1 METME
6 MENENIDVIEQL
18 KTAIADIIEYQKHLA
33 EEITSIKTDLMDNL
47 INPIKGEF
55 EKYQHDEALSDFR
68 CKYAE
73 KLDGFND
80 KLKVLEHNPDFD
92 IVEKAF
98 DAYTERTDGM
108 GEDEYVE
115 KLANHIQEQLDEIGK
130 AYGVEPEKIEE
141 VKVET
146 TDGEEIK
153 AEVEDGQVVEVEKEV
168 EKETEEK
175 EVEKEETATDE
186 TEKEV
191 EEESTADVE
200 TEGETEE
207 LSEEEENAR
216 HMAELEEEKKREGI
230 E

>member
-1 METME
+1 ME

-68 CKYAE
+68 CKHAE

-168 EKETEEK
+168 E
-175 EVEKEETATDE
+175 
-186 TEKEV
+186 
-191 EEESTADVE
+191 EESTADVE
-200 TEGETEE
+200 TEGEKEEETEE

>member
-1 METME
+1 

-80 KLKVLEHNPDFD
+80 KLRIMEHNPDFD

-98 DAYTERTDGM
+98 DGYQERTDGM

-115 KLANHIQEQLDEIGK
+115 KLAEHIQEQLDEIGR

-153 AEVEDGQVVEVEKEV
+153 AEVDEGQVVEVEKES
-168 EKETEEK
+168 EEK
-175 EVEKEETATDE
+175 VEETTTDE
-186 TEKEV
+186 PVTDEPR
-191 EEESTADVE
+191 EEETTADVE
-200 TEGETEE
+200 TPVEEE

>member
-1 METME
+1 

-80 KLKVLEHNPDFD
+80 KLRLMEHNPDFD

-98 DAYTERTDGM
+98 DAYQERTDGM
-108 GEDEYVE
+108 GEEEYVE
-115 KLANHIQEQLDEIGK
+115 KLANHIQEQLDEIGE
-130 AYGVEPEKIEE
+130 AFGVKPEKIEE
-141 VKVET
+141 IKVET
-146 TDGEEIK
+146 ENGEEVEAK
-153 AEVEDGQVVEVEKEV
+153 VEDGEVTEVEKEGEEVSDV
-168 EKETEEK
+168 EAEPEATEE
-175 EVEKEETATDE
+175 TST
-186 TEKEV
+186 
-191 EEESTADVE
+191 EEEPA
-200 TEGETEE
+200 EGEPEPEEE
-207 LSEEEENAR
+207 LTEEEENAR

>member
-1 METME
+1 

-68 CKYAE
+68 CKYGE

-80 KLKVLEHNPDFD
+80 KLKLLEHNPDFD

-98 DAYTERTDGM
+98 DAYTKRTDGM

-115 KLANHIQEQLDEIGK
+115 KLANHIQEQLDEIGR

-146 TDGEEIK
+146 TDGDEIK
-153 AEVEDGQVVEVEKEV
+153 AEVEDGQVVEVEKE
-168 EKETEEK
+168 TEEK
-175 EVEKEETATDE
+175 VEETATDE

-200 TEGETEE
+200 EPVLEGEKEVEETEEE

>member
-1 METME
+1 

-68 CKYAE
+68 EKYSE

-80 KLKVLEHNPDFD
+80 KLKLLEHNPDFD

-115 KLANHIQEQLDEIGK
+115 KLASHIQEQLDEIGR

-146 TDGEEIK
+146 TDGDEIK
-153 AEVEDGQVVEVEKEV
+153 AEVEDGQVVEVEKE
-168 EKETEEK
+168 TEEK
-175 EVEKEETATDE
+175 VEETATDE

-200 TEGETEE
+200 EPVLEGEKEVEETEE

>member
-1 METME
+1 METIE

-153 AEVEDGQVVEVEKEV
+153 AEVEDGQVVEVEKE
-168 EKETEEK
+168 TEEK
-175 EVEKEETATDE
+175 EKTATDE
-186 TEKEV
+186 TEKGV

-200 TEGETEE
+200 TEGETEEKVETEE